1 MHFACGGEEERA
13 ILILGCGDSGL
24 EDHAGPADRLMI
36 YGEL

>member
-24 EDHAGPADRLMI
+24 EDNAGPAARLMN